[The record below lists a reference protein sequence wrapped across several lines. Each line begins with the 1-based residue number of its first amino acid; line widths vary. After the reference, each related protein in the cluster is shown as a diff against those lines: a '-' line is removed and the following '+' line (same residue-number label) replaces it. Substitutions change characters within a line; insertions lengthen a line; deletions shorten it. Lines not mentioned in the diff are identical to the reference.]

1 MPLNLQERV
10 DILEARTDS
19 LEDTLGALNL
29 QERVGALETKTDSL
43 EDTVGLF
50 ITAVNRT
57 MMRLENDTLKFRRE
71 MKDFRDNTERSLTR
85 LENDTLNFRREM
97 KDFKDEMRDFK
108 DEMRDFKDEMK
119 DFRNR
124 TEADMKKFQRELR
137 EEAGRVDNKMGTLVE
152 HMIAPGIPGIAKTYF
167 GDNDLTS
174 FSIRVRRKS
183 MGGPPKKRE
192 FDVIAFSEKNFYVT
206 ETKSDPKPE
215 LAKKFADGLP
225 ELPDYFPEY
234 RDKNIIPIFSSLF
247 IPENV
252 KTFLSRRGIYAMGL
266 HEDTMDLLNFDEV
279 KRES

>member
-43 EDTVGLF
+43 EDTLRGF
-50 ITAVNRT
+50 ITSVNRT
-57 MMRLENDTLKFRRE
+57 MTRLENDTLKFRRE
-71 MKDFRDNTERSLTR
+71 MKDFKDEMK
-85 LENDTLNFRREM
+85 DFKDEM

-108 DEMRDFKDEMK
+108 DEMKDFKDEMR

-167 GDNDLTS
+167 GDDDLIS

-183 MGGPPKKRE
+183 MSGPRKRE

-215 LAKKFADGLP
+215 LAKKFAESLP
-225 ELPDYFPEY
+225 ELPDYFPEC

-266 HEDTMDLLNFDEV
+266 HEDAMDLLNFDEV
-279 KRES
+279 KREA

>member
-1 MPLNLQERV
+1 MALNLQERV

-108 DEMRDFKDEMK
+108 
-119 DFRNR
+119 NR

-167 GDNDLTS
+167 GDDDLIS

-183 MGGPPKKRE
+183 MGDPHKKRE

-215 LAKKFADGLP
+215 LAKKFAESLP
-225 ELPDYFPEY
+225 ELPDYFPEC
-234 RDKNIIPIFSSLF
+234 RDKKIIPIFSSLF
-247 IPENV
+247 IPDNV
-252 KTFLSRRGIYAMGL
+252 KTFLTRRGIYAMGL

-279 KRES
+279 KHEA

>member
-1 MPLNLQERV
+1 MTLNLQERV

-19 LEDTLGALNL
+19 LEHTLGALNL
-29 QERVGALETKTDSL
+29 QERVGGLETKTDSL
-43 EDTVGLF
+43 EDTLKGF

-57 MMRLENDTLKFRRE
+57 M
-71 MKDFRDNTERSLTR
+71 TR

-97 KDFKDEMRDFK
+97 KDFKN
-108 DEMRDFKDEMK
+108 EMK

-167 GDNDLTS
+167 GDDDLIS

-183 MGGPPKKRE
+183 MGDPHKKRE

-206 ETKSDPKPE
+206 KSEPE
-215 LAKKFADGLP
+215 LAKKFAEGLP
-225 ELPDYFPEY
+225 ELPDYFPECQG
-234 RDKNIIPIFSSLF
+234 KNIIPIFSSLF
-247 IPENV
+247 IPFFLFIICCCGILIHFYSLFFENRFFC
-252 KTFLSRRGIYAMGL
+252 T
-266 HEDTMDLLNFDEV
+266 
-279 KRES
+279 

>member
-1 MPLNLQERV
+1 MTLNLQERV

-19 LEDTLGALNL
+19 LEHTLGALNL
-29 QERVGALETKTDSL
+29 QERVGGLETKTDSL
-43 EDTVGLF
+43 EDTLKGF

-57 MMRLENDTLKFRRE
+57 MTRLENDTLNFRRE
-71 MKDFRDNTERSLTR
+71 MQDFRDNTERSLTR

-97 KDFKDEMRDFK
+97 KDFKN
-108 DEMRDFKDEMK
+108 EMK

-167 GDNDLTS
+167 GDDDLIS

-183 MGGPPKKRE
+183 MSDPLRKRE

-206 ETKSDPKPE
+206 ETKSEPE
-215 LAKKFADGLP
+215 LAKKFAEGLP
-225 ELPDYFPEY
+225 ELPDYFPEC
-234 RDKNIIPIFSSLF
+234 RGKNIIPIFSSLF

-252 KTFLSRRGIYAMGL
+252 KTFLTRRGIYAMGL
-266 HEDTMDLLNFDEV
+266 HEDAMDLLNFDEV
-279 KRES
+279 KREA

>member
-1 MPLNLQERV
+1 MTLNLQERL
-10 DILEARTDS
+10 DILEDTLGERANVLETRTDS
-19 LEDTLGALNL
+19 LEDA
-29 QERVGALETKTDSL
+29 
-43 EDTVGLF
+43 VGLF

-57 MMRLENDTLKFRRE
+57 MM
-71 MKDFRDNTERSLTR
+71 R

-108 DEMRDFKDEMK
+108 DEMKDFKDEMK
-119 DFRNR
+119 DFKDEMKDFKDEMKDFKDEMTDFRNR